1 MNFSAAEYTR
11 QAREAADYIKEKLG
25 GRTPEIAITLG
36 SGLGDLADQL
46 VDAINIPYGEIPHFP
61 VSTVAGHKGQ
71 FVVGKL
77 GGREVL
83 CMQGRFHY
91 YEGYDLKQVTLPVRV
106 MKLLGIGTLIVTN
119 AAGGINT
126 GFRPGNLMLI
136 EDHLNLTGEN
146 PLIGENPSEF
156 GERFFDMT
164 VAYDREYRTLAEQLA
179 VEMNIPLQKG
189 VYAWLTGPNYETPA
203 EIRYLRTIGA
213 DAVGMST
220 VPEVLVARHS
230 GLRVC
235 GISCITNLAA
245 GMGEGLLSHEE
256 VKETADRVKVDFMR
270 LVTALV
276 TRM

>member
-1 MNFSAAEYTR
+1 MNFSAEEYTR
-11 QAREAADYIKEKLG
+11 QVQEAAAYIKEKLG
-25 GRTPEIAITLG
+25 GRAPEIAITLG
-36 SGLGDLADQL
+36 SGLGDLGDHL
-46 VDAINIPYGEIPHFP
+46 VDAVQIPYGEIPHFP

-77 GGREVL
+77 EGREVL

-106 MKLLGIGTLIVTN
+106 MKLLGISTLIVTN

-146 PLIGENPSEF
+146 PLIGENLEAF
-156 GERFFDMT
+156 GDRFFDMT
-164 VAYDREYRTLAEQLA
+164 VAYDAEYRALAEQLA
-179 VEMNIPLQKG
+179 AELNIPLQKG

-203 EIRYLRTIGA
+203 EIRYLRAIGA

-245 GMGEGLLSHEE
+245 GMGDGLLSHED
-256 VKETADRVKVDFMR
+256 VKETADRVKVDFIR
-270 LVTALV
+270 LVTAL
-276 TRM
+276 TGRM

>member
-1 MNFSAAEYTR
+1 MNFSAEEYTR
-11 QAREAADYIKEKLG
+11 RVQEAAAYIKEKLG
-25 GRTPEIAITLG
+25 GRAPEIAITLG
-36 SGLGDLADQL
+36 SGLGDLADHL
-46 VDAINIPYGEIPHFP
+46 VDAVQIPYGEIPHFP

-77 GGREVL
+77 EGREVL

-106 MKLLGIGTLIVTN
+106 MKLLGISTLIVTN

-146 PLIGENPSEF
+146 PLIGENLEVF
-156 GERFFDMT
+156 GDRFFDMT
-164 VAYDREYRTLAEQLA
+164 VAYDAEYRALAERLA
-179 VEMNIPLQKG
+179 AELNIPLQKG

-203 EIRYLRTIGA
+203 EIRYLRAIGA

-245 GMGEGLLSHEE
+245 GMGDGLLSHEE
-256 VKETADRVKVDFMR
+256 VKETADRVKVDFIR
-270 LVTALV
+270 LVTAL
-276 TRM
+276 TGRM

>member
-1 MNFSAAEYTR
+1 MNFSAEEYTR
-11 QAREAADYIKEKLG
+11 QVQEAAAYIKEKLG
-25 GRTPEIAITLG
+25 GRAPEIAITLG
-36 SGLGDLADQL
+36 SGLGDLADHL
-46 VDAINIPYGEIPHFP
+46 VDAVQIPYGEIPHFP

-77 GGREVL
+77 EGREVL
-83 CMQGRFHY
+83 CMQGRFLY

-106 MKLLGIGTLIVTN
+106 MKLLGISTLIVTN

-146 PLIGENPSEF
+146 PLIGENLEVF
-156 GERFFDMT
+156 GDRFFDMT
-164 VAYDREYRTLAEQLA
+164 VAYDAEYRALAEQLA
-179 VEMNIPLQKG
+179 AELNIPLQKG

-203 EIRYLRTIGA
+203 EIRYLRAIGA

-245 GMGEGLLSHEE
+245 GMGDGLLSHEE
-256 VKETADRVKVDFMR
+256 VKETADRVKVDFIR
-270 LVTALV
+270 LVTAL
-276 TRM
+276 TGRM

>member
-1 MNFSAAEYTR
+1 MNFSAEEYTR
-11 QAREAADYIKEKLG
+11 QVQEAAAYIKEKLG
-25 GRTPEIAITLG
+25 GRAPEIAITLG
-36 SGLGDLADQL
+36 SGLGDLADHL
-46 VDAINIPYGEIPHFP
+46 VDAVQIPYGEIPHFP

-77 GGREVL
+77 EGREVL

-106 MKLLGIGTLIVTN
+106 MKLLGISTLIVTN

-146 PLIGENPSEF
+146 PLIGENLEVF
-156 GERFFDMT
+156 GDRFFDMT
-164 VAYDREYRTLAEQLA
+164 VAYDAEYRALAEQLA
-179 VEMNIPLQKG
+179 AELNIPLQKG

-203 EIRYLRTIGA
+203 EIRYLRAIGA

-230 GLRVC
+230 GLRGC

-245 GMGEGLLSHEE
+245 GMGDGLLSHEE
-256 VKETADRVKVDFMR
+256 VKETADRVKVDFIR
-270 LVTALV
+270 LVTAL
-276 TRM
+276 TGRM

>member
-11 QAREAADYIKEKLG
+11 QVQEAAAYIKEKLS
-25 GRTPEIAITLG
+25 GRKPEIAITLG
-36 SGLGDLADQL
+36 SGLGDLAEQL
-46 VDAINIPYGEIPHFP
+46 TDAVQIPYGDIPHFP

-77 GGREVL
+77 EGREVL

-146 PLIGENPSEF
+146 PLIGENLEAF

-164 VAYDREYRTLAEQLA
+164 VAYDREYRTLAENLA
-179 VEMNIPLQKG
+179 AELDIPLQKG

-220 VPEVLVARHS
+220 VPEVLVARHC

-256 VKETADRVKVDFMR
+256 VKETADRVKVDFIR
-270 LVTALV
+270 LVTAL
-276 TRM
+276 TSRM

>member
-1 MNFSAAEYTR
+1 MNFSAEEYTR
-11 QAREAADYIKEKLG
+11 QVQEAAAYIKEKLG
-25 GRTPEIAITLG
+25 GRAPEIAITLG
-36 SGLGDLADQL
+36 SGLGDLADHL
-46 VDAINIPYGEIPHFP
+46 VDAVQIPYGEIPHFP

-77 GGREVL
+77 EGREVL

-106 MKLLGIGTLIVTN
+106 MKLLGISTLIVTN

-146 PLIGENPSEF
+146 PLIGENLEAF
-156 GERFFDMT
+156 GDRFFDMT
-164 VAYDREYRTLAEQLA
+164 VAYDAGYRALAEQLA
-179 VEMNIPLQKG
+179 AELNIPLQKG

-203 EIRYLRTIGA
+203 EIRYLRAIGA

-245 GMGEGLLSHEE
+245 GMGDGLLSHEE
-256 VKETADRVKVDFMR
+256 VKETADRVKVDFIR
-270 LVTALV
+270 LVTAL
-276 TRM
+276 TGRM

>member
-11 QAREAADYIKEKLG
+11 QVQEAAAYIKEKLN
-25 GRTPEIAITLG
+25 GRKPEIAITLG
-36 SGLGDLADQL
+36 SGLGDLAEQL
-46 VDAINIPYGEIPHFP
+46 TDAIQIPYGDIPHFP

-77 GGREVL
+77 EGREVL

-146 PLIGENPSEF
+146 PLIGENLEAF

-164 VAYDREYRTLAEQLA
+164 VAYDREYRTLAENLA
-179 VEMNIPLQKG
+179 AELDIPLQKG

-220 VPEVLVARHS
+220 VPEVLVARHC

-245 GMGEGLLSHEE
+245 VWARVCSPTKRSRRPLTGSRLISSALSQP
-256 VKETADRVKVDFMR
+256 
-270 LVTALV
+270 
-276 TRM
+276 

>member
-1 MNFSAAEYTR
+1 MNFSAEEYTR
-11 QAREAADYIKEKLG
+11 RVQEAAAYIKEKLG
-25 GRTPEIAITLG
+25 GRAPEIAITLG
-36 SGLGDLADQL
+36 SGLGDLADHL
-46 VDAINIPYGEIPHFP
+46 VDAVQIPYGEIPHFP

-77 GGREVL
+77 EGREVL

-106 MKLLGIGTLIVTN
+106 MKLLGISTLIVTN

-146 PLIGENPSEF
+146 PLIGENLEAF
-156 GERFFDMT
+156 GDRFFDMT
-164 VAYDREYRTLAEQLA
+164 VAYDAEYRALAEQLA
-179 VEMNIPLQKG
+179 AELNIPLQKG

-203 EIRYLRTIGA
+203 EIRYLRAIGA

-245 GMGEGLLSHEE
+245 GMGDGLLSHEE
-256 VKETADRVKVDFMR
+256 VKETADRVKVDFIR
-270 LVTALV
+270 LVTAL
-276 TRM
+276 TGRM

>member
-11 QAREAADYIKEKLG
+11 QVQEAAAYIKEKLS
-25 GRTPEIAITLG
+25 GRKPEIAITLG
-36 SGLGDLADQL
+36 SGLGDLAEQL
-46 VDAINIPYGEIPHFP
+46 TDAVQIPYGDIPHFP

-77 GGREVL
+77 EGREVL

-146 PLIGENPSEF
+146 PLIGENLEAF

-164 VAYDREYRTLAEQLA
+164 VAYDREYRILAENLA
-179 VEMNIPLQKG
+179 AELDIPLQKG

-220 VPEVLVARHS
+220 VPEVLVARHC

-256 VKETADRVKVDFMR
+256 VKETADRVKVDFIR
-270 LVTALV
+270 LVTAL
-276 TRM
+276 TSRM

>member
-11 QAREAADYIKEKLG
+11 QAREAADYIREKLG

-179 VEMNIPLQKG
+179 AEMNIPLQKG

-276 TRM
+276 TQM

>member
-1 MNFSAAEYTR
+1 MNFSAADYTR
-11 QAREAADYIKEKLG
+11 QVQEAAAYIKEKLN
-25 GRTPEIAITLG
+25 GRKPEIAITLG
-36 SGLGDLADQL
+36 SGLGDLAEQL
-46 VDAINIPYGEIPHFP
+46 TDAVQIPYGDIPHFP

-77 GGREVL
+77 EGREVL

-146 PLIGENPSEF
+146 PLIGENLEAF

-164 VAYDREYRTLAEQLA
+164 VAYDREYRTLAENLA
-179 VEMNIPLQKG
+179 AELDIPLQKG

-220 VPEVLVARHS
+220 VPEVLVARHC

-256 VKETADRVKVDFMR
+256 VKETADRVKVDFIR
-270 LVTALV
+270 LVTAL
-276 TRM
+276 TSRM

>member
-1 MNFSAAEYTR
+1 MNFSAEEYTR
-11 QAREAADYIKEKLG
+11 QVQEAAAYIKEKLG
-25 GRTPEIAITLG
+25 GRAPEIAITLG
-36 SGLGDLADQL
+36 SGLGDLADHL
-46 VDAINIPYGEIPHFP
+46 VDAGQIPYGEIPHFP

-77 GGREVL
+77 EGREVL

-106 MKLLGIGTLIVTN
+106 MKLLGISTLIVTN

-146 PLIGENPSEF
+146 PLIGENLEVF
-156 GERFFDMT
+156 GDRFFDMT
-164 VAYDREYRTLAEQLA
+164 VAYDAEYRALAEQLA
-179 VEMNIPLQKG
+179 AELNIPLQKG

-203 EIRYLRTIGA
+203 EIRYLRAIGA

-245 GMGEGLLSHEE
+245 GMGDGLLSHEE
-256 VKETADRVKVDFMR
+256 VKETADRVKVDFIR
-270 LVTALV
+270 LVTAL
-276 TRM
+276 TGRM

>member
-1 MNFSAAEYTR
+1 MNFSAEEYTR
-11 QAREAADYIKEKLG
+11 QVQEAAAYIKEKLD
-25 GRTPEIAITLG
+25 GRAPEIAITLG
-36 SGLGDLADQL
+36 SGLGDLADHL
-46 VDAINIPYGEIPHFP
+46 VDAVQIPYGEIPHLP

-77 GGREVL
+77 EGREIL

-146 PLIGENPSEF
+146 PLIGENLEVF
-156 GERFFDMT
+156 GDRFFDMT
-164 VAYDREYRTLAEQLA
+164 VAYDVEYRALAEQLA
-179 VEMNIPLQKG
+179 AELNIPLQKG

-203 EIRYLRTIGA
+203 EIRYLRAIGA

-235 GISCITNLAA
+235 GISCIANLAA
-245 GMGEGLLSHEE
+245 GMGDGLLSHEE
-256 VKETADRVKVDFMR
+256 VKETADRVKVDFIR
-270 LVTALV
+270 LVTAL
-276 TRM
+276 TGRM

>member
-1 MNFSAAEYTR
+1 MNFSAAKYTR
-11 QAREAADYIKEKLG
+11 QVQEAAAYIKEKLN
-25 GRTPEIAITLG
+25 GRKPEIAIILG
-36 SGLGDLADQL
+36 SGLGDLAEQL
-46 VDAINIPYGEIPHFP
+46 TDAIQIPYGDIPHFP

-77 GGREVL
+77 EGREVL

-146 PLIGENPSEF
+146 PLIGENLEAF

-164 VAYDREYRTLAEQLA
+164 VAYDREYRILAENLA
-179 VEMNIPLQKG
+179 AELDIPLQKG

-220 VPEVLVARHS
+220 VPEVLVARHC

-245 GMGEGLLSHEE
+245 GMGKGLLSHEE
-256 VKETADRVKVDFMR
+256 VKETADRVKVDFIR
-270 LVTALV
+270 LVTAL
-276 TRM
+276 TSRM

>member
-11 QAREAADYIKEKLG
+11 QVQEAAAYIKEKLN
-25 GRTPEIAITLG
+25 GRKPEIDITLG
-36 SGLGDLADQL
+36 SGLGDLAEQL
-46 VDAINIPYGEIPHFP
+46 TDAVQIPYGDIPHFP

-77 GGREVL
+77 EGREVL

-146 PLIGENPSEF
+146 PLIGENLEAF

-164 VAYDREYRTLAEQLA
+164 VAYDREYRTLAENLA
-179 VEMNIPLQKG
+179 AELDIPLQKG

-220 VPEVLVARHS
+220 VPEVLVARHC

-256 VKETADRVKVDFMR
+256 VKETADRVKVDFIR
-270 LVTALV
+270 LVTAL
-276 TRM
+276 TSRM

>member
-1 MNFSAAEYTR
+1 MNFSAEDYTR
-11 QAREAADYIKEKLG
+11 QVQEAAAYIKEKLG
-25 GRTPEIAITLG
+25 GRAPEIAITLG
-36 SGLGDLADQL
+36 SGLGDLADHL
-46 VDAINIPYGEIPHFP
+46 VDAVQIPYGEIPHFP

-77 GGREVL
+77 EGREVL

-106 MKLLGIGTLIVTN
+106 MKLLGISTLIVTN

-146 PLIGENPSEF
+146 PLIGENLEVF
-156 GERFFDMT
+156 GDRFFDMT
-164 VAYDREYRTLAEQLA
+164 VAYDAEYRALAEQLA
-179 VEMNIPLQKG
+179 AELNIPLQKG

-203 EIRYLRTIGA
+203 EIRYLRAIGA

-245 GMGEGLLSHEE
+245 GMGDGLLSHEE
-256 VKETADRVKVDFMR
+256 VKETADRVKVDFIR
-270 LVTALV
+270 LVTAL
-276 TRM
+276 TGRM

>member
-1 MNFSAAEYTR
+1 MNFSAEEYTR
-11 QAREAADYIKEKLG
+11 QVQEAAAYIKEKLG
-25 GRTPEIAITLG
+25 GRAPEIAITLG
-36 SGLGDLADQL
+36 SGLGDLADHL
-46 VDAINIPYGEIPHFP
+46 VDAVQIPYGEIPHFP

-77 GGREVL
+77 EGREVL

-146 PLIGENPSEF
+146 PLIGENLEVF
-156 GERFFDMT
+156 GDRFFDMT
-164 VAYDREYRTLAEQLA
+164 VAYDVEYRALAEQLA
-179 VEMNIPLQKG
+179 AELNIPLQKG

-203 EIRYLRTIGA
+203 EIRYLRAIGA

-245 GMGEGLLSHEE
+245 GMGDGLLSHEE
-256 VKETADRVKVDFMR
+256 VKETADRVKVDFIR
-270 LVTALV
+270 LVTAL
-276 TRM
+276 TGRM

>member
-1 MNFSAAEYTR
+1 MNFSAEEYTR
-11 QAREAADYIKEKLG
+11 QVQEAAAYIKEKLG
-25 GRTPEIAITLG
+25 GRAPEIAITLG
-36 SGLGDLADQL
+36 SGLGDLADHL
-46 VDAINIPYGEIPHFP
+46 VDAVQIPYGEIPHFP

-77 GGREVL
+77 EGREVL

-106 MKLLGIGTLIVTN
+106 MKLLGISTLIVTN

-146 PLIGENPSEF
+146 PLIGENLEVF
-156 GERFFDMT
+156 GDRFFDMT
-164 VAYDREYRTLAEQLA
+164 VAYDAEYRALAEQLA
-179 VEMNIPLQKG
+179 AELNIPLQKG

-203 EIRYLRTIGA
+203 EIRYLRAIGV

-245 GMGEGLLSHEE
+245 GMGDGLLSHEE
-256 VKETADRVKVDFMR
+256 VKETADRVKVDFIR
-270 LVTALV
+270 LVTAL
-276 TRM
+276 TGRM

>member
-1 MNFSAAEYTR
+1 MNFSAEEYTR
-11 QAREAADYIKEKLG
+11 QVQEAAAYIKEKLD
-25 GRTPEIAITLG
+25 GRAPEIAITLG
-36 SGLGDLADQL
+36 SGLGDLADHL
-46 VDAINIPYGEIPHFP
+46 VDAVQIPYGEIPHFP

-77 GGREVL
+77 EGREVL

-106 MKLLGIGTLIVTN
+106 MKLLGISTLIVTN

-146 PLIGENPSEF
+146 PLIGENLEAF
-156 GERFFDMT
+156 GDRFFDMT
-164 VAYDREYRTLAEQLA
+164 VAYDAGYRALAEQLA
-179 VEMNIPLQKG
+179 AELNIPLQKG

-203 EIRYLRTIGA
+203 EIRYLRAIGA

-245 GMGEGLLSHEE
+245 GMGDGLLSHEE
-256 VKETADRVKVDFMR
+256 VKETADRVKVDFIR
-270 LVTALV
+270 LVTAL
-276 TRM
+276 TGRM

>member
-179 VEMNIPLQKG
+179 AEMNIPLQKG
-189 VYAWLTGPNYETPA
+189 IYAWLTGPNYETPA

-230 GLRVC
+230 DLRVC

-276 TRM
+276 SRM

>member
-1 MNFSAAEYTR
+1 MNFSAEEYTR
-11 QAREAADYIKEKLG
+11 QVQEAAAYIKEKLG
-25 GRTPEIAITLG
+25 GRAPEIAITLG
-36 SGLGDLADQL
+36 SGLGDLADHL
-46 VDAINIPYGEIPHFP
+46 VDAVQIPYGEIPHFP

-77 GGREVL
+77 EGREVL

-106 MKLLGIGTLIVTN
+106 MKLLGISTLIVTN

-146 PLIGENPSEF
+146 PLIGENLEVF
-156 GERFFDMT
+156 GDRFFDMT
-164 VAYDREYRTLAEQLA
+164 VAYDAGYRALAEQLA
-179 VEMNIPLQKG
+179 AELNIPLQKG

-203 EIRYLRTIGA
+203 EIRYLRAIGA
-213 DAVGMST
+213 DTVGMST

-245 GMGEGLLSHEE
+245 GMGDGLLSHEE
-256 VKETADRVKVDFMR
+256 VKETADRVKVDFIR
-270 LVTALV
+270 LVTAL
-276 TRM
+276 TGRM